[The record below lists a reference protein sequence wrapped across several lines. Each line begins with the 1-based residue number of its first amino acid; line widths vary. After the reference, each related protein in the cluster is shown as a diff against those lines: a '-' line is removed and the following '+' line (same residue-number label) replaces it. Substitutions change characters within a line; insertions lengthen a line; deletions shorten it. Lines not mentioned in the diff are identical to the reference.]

1 MKKRIFDY
9 NDLQIKDA
17 VKGFLELNKER
28 KVLNADAFKEDP
40 EKGIDFIKDIEDL
53 AEALYNGGFDA
64 NTQKKMSL
72 ADLSE
77 KIETMSRDY
86 NESVG
91 KQVIR
96 DFSATSL
103 GFFAQQVINRLV
115 TKIETQEL
123 EAWQFI
129 SRDLVLEDAT
139 VFYTIVI
146 GENGSPATTRV
157 AEGGEFKTI
166 NLESTEDYIKTS
178 KGKIGVFVTLTE
190 EAIKRNGAALITSLC
205 NAAINDIKRYK
216 SLEAV
221 RLIEANGR
229 TVLDG
234 LDPTKKP
241 SGVSFKDPSV
251 ANGTLLLKDLEN
263 FFFETQHSGYDVDT
277 IFIHPLAWKVFFAEP
292 NIKKYLKETA
302 NIWFM
307 IPKKM
312 PTIAQNQLTKW
323 SKVHGPILEKE
334 EHLSVPQLITNKSL
348 NVIVTPLVSFF
359 KKGSVITTPGTRF
372 TPKPT
377 QQHASAPTDVTD
389 IILCDSSRCLTHV
402 HDGKGIMSDK
412 IEDKLVD
419 VTKIKFKNYY
429 NFILDKDHGVFAF
442 RNITVTDDVFDPY
455 NENRVVSVE
464 HGKKL
469 FN

>member
-1 MKKRIFDY
+1 MNRIFDY

-17 VKGFLELNKER
+17 VKGFMELNKER
-28 KVLNADAFKEDP
+28 KVLNTDAFKEDP
-40 EKGIDFIKDIEDL
+40 EKGVEFIKQIEDL
-53 AEALYNGGFDA
+53 ADAIYHDGFDA
-64 NTQKKMSL
+64 NTQTKMSL

-77 KIETMSRDY
+77 KIETLAKDF
-86 NESVG
+86 NENAG
-91 KQVIR
+91 RNVIK
-96 DFSATSL
+96 DFSASSL

-115 TKIETQEL
+115 TRIETQEL

-157 AEGGEFKTI
+157 AEGGEFKTL

-190 EAIKRNGAALITSLC
+190 EAIKRNGAALLTALC
-205 NAAINDIKRYK
+205 SAAINDIKRYK

-234 LDPTKKP
+234 LDPTKMP
-241 SGVSFKDPSV
+241 SGVSFANPATK
-251 ANGTLLLKDLEN
+251 NGTLLLGDLES

-277 IFIHPLAWKVFFAEP
+277 IFIHPLAWKVFFSEP

-312 PTIAQNQLTKW
+312 PTVAQNQLTKW
-323 SKVHGPILEKE
+323 AKVHGPILEKE
-334 EHLSVPQLITNKSL
+334 EHLAVPQLITNKTL

-359 KKGSVITTPGTRF
+359 KKGTAITTPGTRF
-372 TPKPT
+372 TIKPT
-377 QQHASAPTDVTD
+377 VQHASAPNDVTD

-402 HDGKGIMSDK
+402 HDGRGIISDK
-412 IEDKLVD
+412 IEDKMVD

-429 NFILDKDHGVFAF
+429 NFVLDKDHGVFAF
-442 RNITVTDDVFDPY
+442 RNINVTDDVFDPKS
-455 NENRVVSVE
+455 ENRVISIE

-469 FN
+469 F